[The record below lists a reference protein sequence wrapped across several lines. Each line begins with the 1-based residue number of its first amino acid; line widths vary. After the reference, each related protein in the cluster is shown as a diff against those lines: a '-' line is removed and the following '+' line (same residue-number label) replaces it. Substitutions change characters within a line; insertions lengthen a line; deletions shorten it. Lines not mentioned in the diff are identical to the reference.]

1 MDLDQRLR
9 EMGTFPISRLQ
20 TFTHSSPIGHWSVSV
35 WRTDP
40 RLADIVTS
48 MWFGEGRTAYQRDRI
63 LPSGQ
68 SQLLINLGPPQYR
81 VEPGPPEVRVPF
93 VDVWYSGLHQGP
105 IDTEAPHGNAL
116 LGVAFSARG
125 TFPWLGERMDGLSDR
140 IIALADELGDGAL
153 RLRERLLNT
162 TSLEARFKC
171 VERWLI
177 SRLKPRTIV
186 HPAVR
191 WAVDQIA
198 ASGGRMP
205 IEELATQ
212 TGFTRKH
219 LGNLFQQQVGLT
231 PKSLARVHRFR
242 GALQLLDRANG
253 QVPWAELAEQCGF
266 YDQSHLINE
275 FRRFTGFSPAELA
288 RRDKPDSGSI
298 VLR

>member
-1 MDLDQRLR
+1 MTTA
-9 EMGTFPISRLQ
+9 GTRIQ
-20 TFTHSSPIGHWSVSV
+20 TFAHQSPIGHWSVSV
-35 WRTDP
+35 WQVDP
-40 RLADIVTS
+40 RLAEIVAS

-81 VEPGPPEVRVPF
+81 IEPGPPENRVPF
-93 VDVWYSGLHQGP
+93 IDLWYSGLHQGP

-116 LGVAFSARG
+116 LGVAFTARG
-125 TFPWLGERMDGLSDR
+125 AFPWLGERMDGFSDR
-140 IIALADELGDGAL
+140 IIALADALGDGAL

-162 TSLEARFKC
+162 ASTAARFAV
-171 VERWLI
+171 VERWLLT
-177 SRLKPRTIV
+177 RLRPRTVI

-191 WAVDQIA
+191 WAVDRIA
-198 ASGGRMP
+198 ATGGRLP

-219 LGNLFQQQVGLT
+219 LASLFQQQVGFS

-242 GALQLLDRANG
+242 GALAILNRANG
-253 QVPWAELAEQCGF
+253 QVPWAALAEQCGF

-275 FRRFTGFSPAELA
+275 FRRFTGFSPVELA
-288 RRDKPDSGSI
+288 RRDRPDAQSV

>member
-1 MDLDQRLR
+1 MSEAVRPLR
-9 EMGTFPISRLQ
+9 TI
-20 TFTHSSPIGHWSVSV
+20 THSSPIGHWSVSV
-35 WRTDP
+35 WPVDA
-40 RLADIVTS
+40 RLAEFVTS

-81 VEPGPPEVRVPF
+81 VEPGPPEARVPF

-140 IIALADELGDGAL
+140 IITLADALGDGAL

-162 TSLEARFKC
+162 ATLEARFKC

-177 SRLKPRTIV
+177 ARLRPRNVV

-191 WAVDQIA
+191 WAVDRIA
-198 ASGGRMP
+198 ATGGRMP
-205 IEELATQ
+205 IQELATQ

-219 LGNLFQQQVGLT
+219 LGNLFRQQVGLS
-231 PKSLARVHRFR
+231 PKALARIHRFR
-242 GALQLLDRANG
+242 GALQLLDRADG
-253 QVPWAELAEQCGF
+253 RVPWSELADQCGF
-266 YDQSHLINE
+266 YDQSHLVNE
-275 FRRFTGFSPAELA
+275 FRRFAGLSPVELA
-288 RRDKPDSGSI
+288 RRDRPDSGSV

>member
-1 MDLDQRLR
+1 MNN
-9 EMGTFPISRLQ
+9 RLQ

-116 LGVAFSARG
+116 LGVAFSAHG

-140 IIALADELGDGAL
+140 IIALADALGDGAL

-162 TSLEARFKC
+162 ASLEARFLG
-171 VERWLI
+171 VERWLLA
-177 SRLKPRTIV
+177 RLKPRAII

-191 WAVDQIA
+191 WAVDKLA
-198 ASGGRMP
+198 ASGGRVP
-205 IEELATQ
+205 IEELAIQ

-219 LGNLFQQQVGLT
+219 LGNLFQQQVGLS
-231 PKSLARVHRFR
+231 PKALARVHRFR

-275 FRRFTGFSPAELA
+275 FRRFTGFSPLELA
-288 RRDKPDSGSI
+288 SRDRPDSGSV

>member
-1 MDLDQRLR
+1 MTD
-9 EMGTFPISRLQ
+9 RLQ
-20 TFTHSSPIGHWSVSV
+20 TFTHSSPIGHWSVSL

-81 VEPGPPEVRVPF
+81 VEPGSPEVRVPF

-116 LGVAFSARG
+116 LGVAFSAHG
-125 TFPWLGERMDGLSDR
+125 AFPWLGERMEGLSDR
-140 IIALADELGDGAL
+140 IIALADALGDGAL

-162 TSLEARFKC
+162 SSLQERFTC
-171 VERWLI
+171 VERWLLE
-177 SRLKPRTIV
+177 RLKPRAII

-191 WAVDQIA
+191 WAVDKLA

-205 IEELATQ
+205 IEELASQ

-219 LGNLFQQQVGLT
+219 LGNLFRQQVGLS
-231 PKSLARVHRFR
+231 PKALARVHRFR
-242 GALQLLDRANG
+242 GALQLLDRAKG
-253 QVPWAELAEQCGF
+253 QVPWSELAEQCGF
-266 YDQSHLINE
+266 YDQSHLVNE
-275 FRRFTGFSPAELA
+275 FRRFTGLSPVELA
-288 RRDKPDSGSI
+288 RRDRPDSGSV